1 MTNESINCG
10 TWEAASSRATV
21 PMPSQWDHA
30 RCLLQRD
37 REFLPHA
44 LGTRTVEPA
53 TDPPPAVQLLEDG
66 QRHSGARL
74 KERRRC

>member
-21 PMPSQWDHA
+21 PMPSQWDDA
-30 RCLLQRD
+30 RCLPQRD

-53 TDPPPAVQLLEDG
+53 TGPAPAVHVREDRP
-66 QRHSGARL
+66 RHSGARL